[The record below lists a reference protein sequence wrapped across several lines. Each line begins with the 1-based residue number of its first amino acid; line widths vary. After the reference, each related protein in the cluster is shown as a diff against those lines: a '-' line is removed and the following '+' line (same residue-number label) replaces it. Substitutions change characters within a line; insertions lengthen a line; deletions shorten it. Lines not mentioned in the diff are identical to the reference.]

1 MVCLLLRERAVP
13 IGYPGITNVPG
24 ALVKRWRYCHGRLV
38 IVREWMLAVVTLI
51 PRDYRLRIERLGASG
66 NIHEM
71 QLIPGTDSDFAFGAL
86 RIGCKRG

>member
-1 MVCLLLRERAVP
+1 
-13 IGYPGITNVPG
+13 
-24 ALVKRWRYCHGRLV
+24 V

-51 PRDYRLRIERLGASG
+51 PRDYRWRIERLGASG

-71 QLIPGTDSDFAFGAL
+71 QLIPGTNSDFAFGAL